1 MGHRRS
7 YPNGNPDLRRRCQ
20 VPAPEI
26 EEIEQLFFKSLTP
39 AAFKTL
45 KGQQDTHGQLMR
57 YRLLTLPVMVAV
69 VLTLVNRR
77 VNS

>member
-26 EEIEQLFFKSLTP
+26 EEIEQLFSRVSLQP
-39 AAFKTL
+39 PSKPSKVNKTL
-45 KGQQDTHGQLMR
+45 
-57 YRLLTLPVMVAV
+57 MV
-69 VLTLVNRR
+69 
-77 VNS
+77 SS